1 MEVEREHIDELLNI
15 ALHMD
20 INKEINERAQRA
32 MESMKRRDIS
42 PDALRRAKET
52 AAAASISTTNQKE

>member
-1 MEVEREHIDELLNI
+1 MEVEKEHIDELLNI

-52 AAAASISTTNQKE
+52 AAAASISTA

>member
-1 MEVEREHIDELLNI
+1 MEVEKEQIDELLNI

-52 AAAASISTTNQKE
+52 AAAASISTAQKE

>member
-1 MEVEREHIDELLNI
+1 MEVEKEHIDELLNI

-52 AAAASISTTNQKE
+52 AAAASISTAQKE

>member
-1 MEVEREHIDELLNI
+1 MEVEKEHIDELLNI

-52 AAAASISTTNQKE
+52 VAAASISTA